1 MELRTRI
8 ALAALASLALLACTR
23 DPAPQRESAP
33 GTIEAPTER
42 IRVEV
47 LNATKVHGL
56 ARRATEYLRDRGFDV
71 VASGTAREQRDST
84 LIIDRTNHPVWAGRA
99 ARAFNGARVELARD
113 SSRYVDLTVL
123 VGAAWRPPAEPFY
136 P

>member
-1 MELRTRI
+1 VERYTVI
-8 ALAALASLALLACTR
+8 ALAALALACSR
-23 DPAPQRESAP
+23 HERRVDN
-33 GTIEAPTER
+33 GVIDKPTER

-71 VASGTAREQRDST
+71 VASGTAHDQRDTT
-84 LIIDRTNHPVWAGRA
+84 LILDRTNHPVWAGRV
-99 ARAFNGARVELARD
+99 ARAFNGARVQVAPD
-113 SSRYVDLTVL
+113 TSRYVDITVL
-123 VGAAWRPPAEPFY
+123 LGATWRPPAEPFY